1 MRRFEAAPWSTALRL
16 VSFLGAGVLLAVGYT
31 VGRAIPRTGHAPV
44 AEAAGRVV
52 LPVFLLVVV
61 GSLLFVVT
69 GYHLEGTSLLVH
81 RPLWQSRI
89 DLRGLE
95 RVWHDPAA
103 MRRSLRLFG
112 NGGLFSITGLYRN
125 STLGTYRAFVTD
137 PARAVVLRSPARVVV
152 VSPASP
158 LEFVSHVA
166 TLVPGVAVGPAPRRA

>member
-16 VSFLGAGVLLAVGYT
+16 VSFLGAGVLLAVGVT
-31 VGRAIPRTGHAPV
+31 VGRAIPLGSGPAF
-44 AEAAGRVV
+44 AEAVARLV
-52 LPVFLLVVV
+52 LPAAVLTLL

-89 DLRGLE
+89 DVQGLE
-95 RVWHDPAA
+95 RVWHDPEA

-137 PARAVVLRSPARVVV
+137 PARAVVLKSPTRVVV

-166 TLVPGVAVGPAPRRA
+166 TLVPGVAVGPSPRRV